1 MRFLGEIVSL
11 RLLKIVGRL
20 VGDLGLKSTLL
31 QYNVPRDDFPQ
42 IARLAVGEGNDPL
55 INDAIELLDGIYQ

>member
-1 MRFLGEIVSL
+1 M
-11 RLLKIVGRL
+11 LKIVGRL